1 MYAIHYLAKPLA
13 LSIYV
18 TDKILIINK
27 SVMSIII

>member
-1 MYAIHYLAKPLA
+1 MYAIRYLAKPLA